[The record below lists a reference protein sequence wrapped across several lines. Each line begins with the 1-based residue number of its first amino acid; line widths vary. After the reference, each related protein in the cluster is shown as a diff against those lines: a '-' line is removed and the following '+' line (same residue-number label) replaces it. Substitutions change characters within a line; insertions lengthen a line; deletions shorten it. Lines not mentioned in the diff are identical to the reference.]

1 MKGKVEYLMQKTAH
15 RIVRLK
21 VFDYFVTIIILLNS
35 ILIGVEL
42 DYQHDLISLIQ
53 QLILWLFTL
62 EIGIR
67 WFGKTSVKEY
77 VKNGWNWFD
86 IFLVGIAYVPESWI
100 VNPEILMAFRILRVF
115 RVIRLL
121 KAFPELQIIAR
132 VLFRS
137 IVSLFY
143 ICVLVLLAVY
153 LYSVVGVILF
163 RGKSEVIT
171 GIGSVKDP
179 FGSVPEAMFSM
190 FRVLT
195 GEDWTDLRYDLLT
208 HNSIMYDGMI
218 TFFFLS
224 FFIISAFLLIN
235 IVVGAVVNNYDQV
248 MHEHSSEQKADYASS
263 LEELDAKLD
272 LMNKKIDSI
281 INSENKFRKNS

>member
-1 MKGKVEYLMQKTAH
+1 MKQTAK
-15 RIVRLK
+15 RILRLK
-21 VFDYFVTIIILLNS
+21 FFDYVVTLLILVNS

-42 DYQHDLISLIQ
+42 DYQHDAISLVQ

-62 EIGIR
+62 EIAIR

-77 VKNGWNWFD
+77 LKNGWNWFD
-86 IFLVGIAYVPESWI
+86 VFLVGIAHVPESWI
-100 VNPEILMAFRILRVF
+100 ENPEILMSFRILRVF

-137 IVSLFY
+137 IVSLLY
-143 ICVLVLLAVY
+143 ICSLVLLAVY

-171 GIGSVKDP
+171 GIGAVKDP

-208 HNSIMYDGMI
+208 HDSILYDGMI

-224 FFIISAFLLIN
+224 FFILSAFLLIN

-248 MHEHSSEQKADYASS
+248 VGEASTKPEAEQTLSINK
-263 LEELDAKLD
+263 LDAKLD
-272 LMNKKIDSI
+272 MITKKLDSI
-281 INSENKFRKNS
+281 VDRKNNPRDNN